1 MEPLLPA
8 GSRVIAAVYQPGAPL
23 RVGDVVLA
31 RRPDRP
37 EVEMVKRIEAF
48 DGDRVVLAGDNPAES
63 TDSLVFGPVDRSAV
77 IAVIRWRYWPI
88 PPRRF

>member
-1 MEPLLPA
+1 MEPLLPD
-8 GSRVIAAVYQPGAPL
+8 GSQVIASLYQPGAAL

-37 EVEMVKRIEAF
+37 EVEMVKRIEAV
-48 DGDRVVLAGDNPAES
+48 DGDRLVLAGDNPAAS
-63 TDSLVFGPVDRSAV
+63 TDSRTFGPVDRSAV

-88 PPRRF
+88 PPRRL

>member
-8 GSRVIAAVYQPGAPL
+8 GSRVIASLYQGGGPL

-37 EVEMVKRIEAF
+37 EVEMVKRIEAV
-48 DGDRVVLAGDNPAES
+48 DGDRLVLAGDNPAAS
-63 TDSLVFGPVDRSAV
+63 TDSRTFGPVDRTAV
-77 IAVIRWRYWPI
+77 LAIIRWRYWPF
-88 PPRRF
+88 PPRRL

>member
-8 GSRVIAAVYQPGAPL
+8 GSRVIASLYQPGAPL

-37 EVEMVKRIEAF
+37 EVEMVKRIAAF
-48 DGDRVVLAGDNPAES
+48 DGDRVVLVGDNPAES

>member
-1 MEPLLPA
+1 M
-8 GSRVIAAVYQPGAPL
+8 
-23 RVGDVVLA
+23 VLA

-37 EVEMVKRIEAF
+37 EVEMVKRIAAF
-48 DGDRVVLAGDNPAES
+48 DGDRVVLVGDNPAES

>member
-1 MEPLLPA
+1 MGPLLPA
-8 GSRVIAAVYQPGAPL
+8 GSRVIAALYQPGAVL

-37 EVEMVKRIEAF
+37 EVEIVKRIEAL
-48 DGDRVVLAGDNPAES
+48 DGDRVVLAGDNRVES

-88 PPRRF
+88 PPRRL

>member
-1 MEPLLPA
+1 MEPLLPN
-8 GSRVIAAVYQPGAPL
+8 GSRVIASPYQPGTPL

-77 IAVIRWRYWPI
+77 LAIIRWRYWPI
-88 PPRRF
+88 PPRRL

>member
-8 GSRVIAAVYQPGAPL
+8 GSRVIASPYQPGVPL

-37 EVEMVKRIEAF
+37 EVEMVKRIEAL
-48 DGDRVVLAGDNPAES
+48 DGDRVVLAGDNPAAS
-63 TDSLVFGPVDRSAV
+63 TDSLVFGPVDRSA
-77 IAVIRWRYWPI
+77 ILAIIRWRYWPI
-88 PPRRF
+88 PPRRL